1 MEKESD
7 YLVRNP
13 RLIAEHLT
21 DIVKKKCIISAEFDE
36 NKAAFLTAIV
46 ELDRKNNIL
55 KLDCGPTELLTNQ
68 LLNSAKVLFRTEM
81 DGIKVSF
88 GGKGIKKSKSND
100 HTVLEMPLPSTI
112 FWMQRRQFYRVK
124 IPLSHVGSFCEMTY
138 RTEHA
143 DGGID
148 TQSARFRLSDI
159 SICGFS
165 FLNSDVEFN
174 SHFDPNKSVI
184 QCTLYLHEAGHSS
197 TDFIIKDVADIKA
210 SATTTQQRI
219 GGLFTGLTP
228 AFESSILRYM
238 QNIER
243 QTKNI
248 AGS

>member
-100 HTVLEMPLPSTI
+100 HTVLEMPFPSTL

-124 IPLSHVGSFCEMTY
+124 IPLSHVGSFCEMTF

-143 DGGID
+143 DGSVE
-148 TQSARFRLSDI
+148 TQSARLQLSDI
-159 SICGFS
+159 GIGGFS
-165 FLNSDVEFN
+165 FLNPDIELN
-174 SHFDPNKSVI
+174 SHFETNKVVTH
-184 QCTLYLHEAGHSS
+184 CNLYLHEAAHS
-197 TDFIIKDVADIKA
+197 TTGFIIKYVTNTKA
-210 SATTTQQRI
+210 NPTATQQRI

>member
-21 DIVKKKCIISAEFDE
+21 DIVKKKCIISAQFDE
-36 NKAAFLTAIV
+36 NKASFLTAIV
-46 ELDRKNNIL
+46 ELDLKNNIL

-68 LLNSAKVLFRTEM
+68 LLNSATVLFRTELN
-81 DGIKVSF
+81 GIKISF

-100 HTVLEMPLPSTI
+100 HTVLEMPLPSTL

-124 IPLSHVGSFCEMTY
+124 IPLSHVGSFCEITF
-138 RTEHA
+138 RTEHT
-143 DGGID
+143 DGSVE
-148 TQSARFRLSDI
+148 TQSARLRLSDI

-165 FLNSDVEFN
+165 LLNPDTALN
-174 SHFDPNKSVI
+174 SHFETNKTVTH
-184 QCTLYLHEAGHSS
+184 CTLYLHEAAHSN
-197 TDFIIKDVADIKA
+197 TGFIIKYVTNTKA
-210 SATTTQQRI
+210 NSTTTQQRI
-219 GGLFTGLTP
+219 GCVFTGLTP